1 MEEIVKMLFAAVL
14 TGGPGAIIGLLLA
27 FIGLLIWDR
36 RSLVNKID
44 AKEAKIEKIIEDY
57 HHGNITITQALHSL
71 QILLAEIK
79 GKL

>member
-1 MEEIVKMLFAAVL
+1 MEDIVKMFFEAVL
-14 TGGPGAIIGLLLA
+14 SGGPGAIIGLLLA

-36 RSLVNKID
+36 RTLVAKID
-44 AKEAKIEKIIEDY
+44 VKEAKIEKIIDDY
-57 HHGNITITQALHSL
+57 HQGTITITQALHSL